1 MELVVAFTIWIL
13 CGIAAASLA
22 TRKGRSGVGWF
33 FLGLLIGPFALL
45 VAALPPV
52 EKAGVTKKCPFC
64 GEIIKAE
71 ARVCRYCGRELLV
84 EQLHPEV
91 VSEEELRKLLS
102 AHVKSAAEAAG
113 VWEKGNNVGLRYFV
127 SLDKLAHWSGFN
139 PERLEVVS
147 KELVNWLAASRAGVK
162 LEIKTGVKLGMKSSQ
177 FGMNCNL
184 IIDKPAGLQLQ
195 EMLSPAEWAAYAYL
209 RVSGEQS
216 ITQLSQVFATTEV
229 DGWLEKLEAN
239 GLVERVNGKFRAKT

>member
-71 ARVCRYCGRELLV
+71 ARVCRYCGRELP
-84 EQLHPEV
+84 PEPERAETP
-91 VSEEELRKLLS
+91 EEELRKLLNT
-102 AHVKSAAEAAG
+102 HVRLAAKRADIREEG
-113 VWEKGNNVGLRYFV
+113 EEIRLKYSV
-127 SLDKLAHWSGFN
+127 SLGELSEQSGIN
-139 PERLEVVS
+139 RRSIESANRKMARWLERL
-147 KELVNWLAASRAGVK
+147 A
-162 LEIKTGVKLGMKSSQ
+162 TGVGWKLLWKYDSEMDCALVI
-177 FGMNCNL
+177 N
-184 IIDKPAGLQLQ
+184 KPEGLQEELP
-195 EMLSPAEWAAYAYL
+195 LGAWLAYAYL
-209 RVSGEQS
+209 KVNGEQS
-216 ITQLSQVFATTEV
+216 AAQVGEALDEPVFKASE
-229 DGWLEKLEAN
+229 WLEKLEAN
-239 GLVERVNGKFRAKT
+239 GLVERVGDKFRAKA